1 MDTMQNKADKAMR
14 AKQFLPFESLK
25 GFHEYLKNKERV
37 VVERKQLSNDEY
49 EELNRKIKQVEKG
62 MMIKVVYY
70 EGKQAIEVEGM
81 VTKIDL
87 EFTKTVKIVDKSI
100 LIKDIVEISGKDIV
114 EKSL

>member
-1 MDTMQNKADKAMR
+1 MQNKADKAMR

-25 GFHEYLKNKERV
+25 GFHEYLKSKERI

-49 EELNRKIKQVEKG
+49 EELNRKILQVKKG
-62 MMIKVVYY
+62 MMIKVNY

-87 EFTKTVKIVDKSI
+87 EFTKTIRIVDNNI
-100 LIKDIVEISGKDIV
+100 LVKDIVEISGKDIV
-114 EKSL
+114 EKIL

>member
-1 MDTMQNKADKAMR
+1 MQNKADKAMR

-25 GFHEYLKNKERV
+25 GFHEYLKSKERI

-49 EELNRKIKQVEKG
+49 EELNRKILQVKKG
-62 MMIKVVYY
+62 MLIKVIYY

-87 EFTKTVKIVDKSI
+87 EFTKTIRIVDNNI
-100 LIKDIVEISGKDIV
+100 LVKDIVEISGKDIV
-114 EKSL
+114 EKIL

>member
-1 MDTMQNKADKAMR
+1 MQNKADKAMR

-37 VVERKQLSNDEY
+37 VVERKHLSNDEY
-49 EELNRKIKQVEKG
+49 EELNRKIKQVKKG

-70 EGKQAIEVEGM
+70 DDKQAIEVEGM

-87 EFTKTVKIVDKSI
+87 EFTKTIRIVDNNI
-100 LIKDIVEISGKDIV
+100 LVKDIVEISGKDIV
-114 EKSL
+114 DRIL